1 MLLDDSL
8 SCYMILLVD
17 LDLAGSGIGLLIRP
31 HLVERSAGDRI
42 GRQFKLAAKIAGAPD
57 IPKGG
62 NILPG
67 GKPPGRF
74 PPSDA
79 PMPKGKQIGTGIHQN
94 RGADLIIPI
103 VIVGKPAQRR
113 LSSPPRMTGTS
124 DRPL

>member
-1 MLLDDSL
+1 MLLDDSP
-8 SCYMILLVD
+8 SCYMVLLVD

-31 HLVERSAGDRI
+31 HLVKRSAGDRI
-42 GRQFKLAAKIAGAPD
+42 GRQFKLAAKITGASD

-67 GKPPGRF
+67 GKPPGDFLRLML
-74 PPSDA
+74 PHA
-79 PMPKGKQIGTGIHQN
+79 KGEQIGTGIHQN

-113 LSSPPRMTGTS
+113 L
-124 DRPL
+124 